1 MKAEKPSD
9 GRVKTTLYLPE
20 TLHRQAKVYAAR
32 HGTTMTDLVVDG
44 LRKQL
49 KERPEEAGQ

>member
-1 MKAEKPSD
+1 MKAVKPSD

-32 HGTTMTDLVVDG
+32 HATTVTDLVVEG
-44 LRKQL
+44 LKARL
-49 KERPEEAGQ
+49 RELPEEARQ